1 MTRRELREKTF
12 MLLFRADF
20 HDGEELPEQIEL
32 YFETQGI
39 TVEGKDR
46 EYVENKVNDI
56 ILHMSE
62 LDKDIDDASESWELS
77 RIDKVSLTI
86 LRLAY
91 YEIKFEEDIPEGVSI
106 NEAVEL
112 AKKFGQDDA
121 PSFVNGVLGKLV
133 NA

>member
-12 MLLFRADF
+12 ILLFRADF
-20 HDGEELPEQIEL
+20 HDGEEMPEQVEL
-32 YFETQGI
+32 YFETQGATI
-39 TVEGKDR
+39 EGKDR

-56 ILHMSE
+56 IAHMSE
-62 LDKDIDDASESWELS
+62 LDTAIDDASESWELN
-77 RIDKVSLTI
+77 RIDKISLSI

-91 YEIKFEEDIPEGVSI
+91 YEIRFEEDIPEGVAI

>member
-1 MTRRELREKTF
+1 MTRTELREKTF
-12 MLLFRADF
+12 ILLFRADF
-20 HDGEELPEQIEL
+20 HDGEEMPEQIEL

-39 TVEGKDR
+39 TVEGKNRD
-46 EYVENKVNDI
+46 YIENKVKDI
-56 ILHMSE
+56 IVHVPE
-62 LDKDIDDASESWELS
+62 LDADIDNASESWELN

-91 YEIKFEEDIPEGVSI
+91 YEIKYEEDVPEGVAI

-121 PSFVNGVLGKLV
+121 PAFVNGVLGKLV

>member
-1 MTRRELREKTF
+1 MTRTELREKTF
-12 MLLFRADF
+12 MLLFRNDF
-20 HDGEELPEQIEL
+20 HDGDEMPEQVEL

-39 TVEGKDR
+39 TIEGKDR
-46 EYVENKVNDI
+46 EYVENKVKDI

-62 LDKDIDDASESWELS
+62 LDKDIENASESWELN

-91 YEIKFEEDIPEGVSI
+91 YEIQYEEDVPEGVAI

-112 AKKFGQDDA
+112 AKKFGQDDSSA
-121 PSFVNGVLGKLV
+121 FVNGVLGKLV

>member
-1 MTRRELREKTF
+1 MTRTELREKTF

-20 HDGEELPEQIEL
+20 HDGEEMPEQVEL
-32 YFETQGI
+32 YFETQGV
-39 TVEGKDR
+39 TVGGKDR
-46 EYVENKVNDI
+46 EYVENKVKDI

-62 LDKDIDDASESWELS
+62 LDADIDNASESWELN

-91 YEIKFEEDIPEGVSI
+91 YEIKYEEDVPEGVAI

-112 AKKFGQDDA
+112 SKKFGQDDA
-121 PSFVNGVLGKLV
+121 SSFVNGVLGKLV

>member
-1 MTRRELREKTF
+1 MTRTELREKTF

-20 HDGEELPEQIEL
+20 HDGEEMPEQVEL

-39 TVEGKDR
+39 TIDGKDR
-46 EYVENKVNDI
+46 EYVENKVKDIISHLDELDNDI
-56 ILHMSE
+56 
-62 LDKDIDDASESWELS
+62 DNASESWELN

-91 YEIKFEEDIPEGVSI
+91 YESKYEEDVPSGVAV

-112 AKKFGQDDA
+112 AKKFGQDDSSA
-121 PSFVNGVLGKLV
+121 FVNGVLGKLV

>member
-32 YFETQGI
+32 YFETQGK
-39 TVEGKDR
+39 TVEGNDR

-56 ILHMSE
+56 ISHMSE

-91 YEIKFEEDIPEGVSI
+91 YEIKFEEDIPEGVAI

>member
-46 EYVENKVNDI
+46 DYVENKVNNI
-56 ILHMSE
+56 ILHMGE
-62 LDKDIDDASESWELS
+62 LDKDIDDASESWEIN

>member
-1 MTRRELREKTF
+1 MTRRESREKTF
-12 MLLFRADF
+12 ILLFRADF
-20 HDGEELPEQIEL
+20 HDGEEMPEQVEL
-32 YFETQGI
+32 YFETQGATI
-39 TVEGKDR
+39 EGKDR

-56 ILHMSE
+56 IAHMSE
-62 LDKDIDDASESWELS
+62 LDTAIDDASESWELN
-77 RIDKVSLTI
+77 RIDKISLSI

-91 YEIKFEEDIPEGVSI
+91 YEIRFEEDIPEGVAI

>member
-1 MTRRELREKTF
+1 MTRTELREKTF
-12 MLLFRADF
+12 MLLFRNDF
-20 HDGEELPEQIEL
+20 HDGDEMPEQVEL

-39 TVEGKDR
+39 TIEGKDR
-46 EYVENKVNDI
+46 EYVENKVKDI

-62 LDKDIDDASESWELS
+62 LDKDIDNASESWELN

-91 YEIKFEEDIPEGVSI
+91 YEIKYEEDVPEGVAI

-112 AKKFGQDDA
+112 AKKFGQDDSSA
-121 PSFVNGVLGKLV
+121 FVNGVLGKLV

>member
-39 TVEGKDR
+39 TVEGNDR

-56 ILHMSE
+56 ISHMSE

-91 YEIKFEEDIPEGVSI
+91 YEIKFEEDIPEGVAI